1 MFPLVSFLG
10 YLSQSHFACYIFACR
25 VRCSLSNF
33 SLFFYFLLS
42 VFFPCLTIRT
52 STYSPIFCFILLQII
67 INSKFLRRMVLLP
80 KKTRRKLI
88 RYFRSPSTP
97 PDAAAAPTTPRVAL
111 ASCFQRTAAASES
124 CSATAEC
131 CQGSTVCCSAPAE
144 CCQGSAVC
152 CSAPA
157 ECCSLF
163 CPYQVAFTEPPTLMN
178 LLLGYPFN
186 SRWFMD
192 PLLARKDPVAGGC
205 KYHHQVYIAEL
216 SL

>member
-1 MFPLVSFLG
+1 
-10 YLSQSHFACYIFACR
+10 
-25 VRCSLSNF
+25 
-33 SLFFYFLLS
+33 
-42 VFFPCLTIRT
+42 
-52 STYSPIFCFILLQII
+52 
-67 INSKFLRRMVLLP
+67 MVLLP

-97 PDAAAAPTTPRVAL
+97 PDAAAAPAPRVAL
-111 ASCFQRTAAASES
+111 AGCFQRKAAASES
-124 CSATAEC
+124 CHASPEC
-131 CQGSTVCCSAPAE
+131 YQGSAVCCSAPAE

-152 CSAPA
+152 CSASA

-205 KYHHQVYIAEL
+205 KYHHQVVMLSYPFKFRRFMDPLLARKDPVAGGCKYYHQVFIAEL

>member
-1 MFPLVSFLG
+1 
-10 YLSQSHFACYIFACR
+10 
-25 VRCSLSNF
+25 
-33 SLFFYFLLS
+33 
-42 VFFPCLTIRT
+42 
-52 STYSPIFCFILLQII
+52 
-67 INSKFLRRMVLLP
+67 MVLLP

-97 PDAAAAPTTPRVAL
+97 PDAAAAPPTPRVAL
-111 ASCFQRTAAASES
+111 ASCFQSTAAASES
-124 CSATAEC
+124 CCHTSPECCQGSAVCCSAPAEC
-131 CQGSTVCCSAPAE
+131 CQGSAVGCSAPAE

-192 PLLARKDPVAGGC
+192 PLLARKNPVAGGC
-205 KYHHQVYIAEL
+205 KYHHQVFIAEL

>member
-1 MFPLVSFLG
+1 
-10 YLSQSHFACYIFACR
+10 
-25 VRCSLSNF
+25 
-33 SLFFYFLLS
+33 
-42 VFFPCLTIRT
+42 
-52 STYSPIFCFILLQII
+52 
-67 INSKFLRRMVLLP
+67 MVLLP

-97 PDAAAAPTTPRVAL
+97 PDAAAAPAPRVAL
-111 ASCFQRTAAASES
+111 AGCFQRTAAASEC
-124 CSATAEC
+124 CSAPAEC
-131 CQGSTVCCSAPAE
+131 CQGSTVCSSAPAECCQGSAICCSAPAE

-205 KYHHQVYIAEL
+205 KYHHQVFIAEL